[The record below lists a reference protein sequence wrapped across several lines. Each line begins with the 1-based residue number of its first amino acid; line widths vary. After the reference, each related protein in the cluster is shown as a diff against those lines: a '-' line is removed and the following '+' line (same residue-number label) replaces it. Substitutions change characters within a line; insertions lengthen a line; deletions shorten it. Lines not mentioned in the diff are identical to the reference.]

1 MKMNNSETIQEQL
14 HRAIAIAPEIKSI
27 LVKLAKRIECKHGM
41 TGRMKLGNRL
51 SEKLKSALLII
62 FPNTALDFRINDD
75 VVLRIDRIV
84 TSDDE
89 ADYWISALRNT
100 LRSID
105 PQNDNENVIAVPE
118 LRRIINRGR
127 LLYADLNPCWQAI
140 ENKPEEYIRIMRS
153 KRLDEAQNELFTIA
167 ETVRWLRTDHDPLGL
182 MDLSARFFNDSKVLK
197 TRVSLLKLLQNW
209 LMLLRNDEIDVT
221 ETEILRESVLADHG
235 VIDNVTSSKVTLFGP
250 LKYIKHG
257 KIYDWPACLYEIG
270 ESATLSWDNLHGIEQ
285 IILPENTTVI
295 SCENETPFNQLI
307 REYHTDLIIYT
318 AGYPNSTVQR
328 LLRLLADSA
337 VKIQH
342 WGDTDL
348 DGLIIASILHKIS
361 PLRLW
366 RCNIDELY
374 KQQDRLL
381 RLTAPQ
387 KARAETYLANH
398 PDFPFMDELQITL
411 QYGWLEQ
418 ESWLPI
424 NDVD

>member
-1 MKMNNSETIQEQL
+1 MSLFIS
-14 HRAIAIAPEIKSI
+14 R
-27 LVKLAKRIECKHGM
+27 KLG
-41 TGRMKLGNRL
+41 LGNRL